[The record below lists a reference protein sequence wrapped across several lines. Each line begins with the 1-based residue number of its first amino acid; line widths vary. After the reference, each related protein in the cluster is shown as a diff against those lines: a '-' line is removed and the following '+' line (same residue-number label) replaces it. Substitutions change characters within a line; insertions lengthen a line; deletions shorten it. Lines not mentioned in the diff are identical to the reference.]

1 MSKYIKPIMKRHALI
16 ASKELPWIM
25 TQMAR
30 APIDSFDDASTY
42 DRAYVYEQLVFFSKM
57 FVQMYCQLSRGDP
70 MKQREWAQA
79 VGSIRRF
86 GEFRNFLLRLAYV
99 QKSAD
104 LLLKKFGADIANS
117 NIIMTQEYSNDE
129 DVKMYKYVV
138 DQYNELIEQTKDY
151 PDWQEKIK
159 EEIGTII
166 NQIHTKH
173 ASSPRFEAVLEKFPK
188 QEFFK

>member
-1 MSKYIKPIMKRHALI
+1 MSKYIKPIMKRHALY

-30 APIDSFDDASTY
+30 APIDSFDKADTY
-42 DRAYVYEQLVFFSKM
+42 DKAYVYEQLVFFSKM

-79 VGSIRRF
+79 VTNIRRF
-86 GEFRNFLLRLAYV
+86 GELRNFLLRLAYV
-99 QKSAD
+99 QKSATF
-104 LLLKKFGADIANS
+104 LQKKLAADIANS
-117 NIIMTQEYSNDE
+117 NIVMTKEYSDE
-129 DVKMYKYVV
+129 EDLKMYKFVV
-138 DQYNELIEQTKDY
+138 DQYNDLLEKTKDY
-151 PDWQEKIK
+151 PDWQDKIK

-166 NQIHTKH
+166 NQIHTKQ
-173 ASSPRFEAVLEKFPK
+173 ASSPRFEAVLEKFTK